1 MPIRFNVTFT
11 IRSNLMLQAKFGQ
24 LDDKFLQIAN
34 MFESI

>member
-11 IRSNLMLQAKFGQ
+11 ILSNLMLQAKFGQ
-24 LDDKFLQIAN
+24 LDDEFLQIAN